1 MRCSAGGAVMPPAG
15 SSPRSENRAEEN
27 IVLRHIVESLWFIGA
42 GNGTKSSAGA
52 VVEKIFFDVSRL
64 GMAGPLPHICA
75 KSRH

>member
-42 GNGTKSSAGA
+42 GNGTNLQRVPSLKKSFS
-52 VVEKIFFDVSRL
+52 
-64 GMAGPLPHICA
+64 M
-75 KSRH
+75 